1 MAERKKDKKPPEP
14 QIVITGTTALYVE
27 ALCLGALHNQVHQEK
42 LMQMIGFHVVN
53 DYRMSLAR
61 ERREQADAEKAKG

>member
-14 QIVITGTTALYVE
+14 QIVITGTTALYVD
-27 ALCLGALHNQVHQEK
+27 ALCLSALRNETHREK
-42 LMQMIGFHVVN
+42 LLEMIGFHVVN
-53 DYRMSLAR
+53 DYRMNLAR